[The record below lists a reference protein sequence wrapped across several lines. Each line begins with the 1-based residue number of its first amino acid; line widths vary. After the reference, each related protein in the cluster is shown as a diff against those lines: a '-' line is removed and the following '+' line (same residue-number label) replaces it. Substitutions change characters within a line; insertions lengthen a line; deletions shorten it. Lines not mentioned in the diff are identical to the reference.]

1 MNRMLLAFTAMVA
14 MLAPSALAQGVTVCV
29 FQGKD
34 AKGVNA
40 DIANDVTALARE
52 LVPLTLP
59 GGATLNVVPV
69 TGVDPKT
76 IDAEAKTRNCTD
88 VVTIWRQAGIQDT
101 PNYGGTLG
109 GTQAS
114 QGSGNMLML
123 KDTKLQNGDLLEYS
137 VRKPD
142 SKKAIAHG
150 ESDSTSY
157 GSFANAIVKKIAK

>member
-1 MNRMLLAFTAMVA
+1 MNRMLLAVTAMFA

-40 DIANDVTALARE
+40 DIANDVTALSKE

-59 GGATLNVVPV
+59 GGATLSVVPV
-69 TGVDPKT
+69 TGVDPKA
-76 IDAEAKTRNCTD
+76 IDEAKTRNCTD

-101 PNYGGTLG
+101 PNYAGTLG

-114 QGSGNMLML
+114 QGSANQLML
-123 KDTKLQNGDLLEYS
+123 KDTKLNNGDLLEYS
-137 VRKPD
+137 VRKAD
-142 SKKAIAHG
+142 SKKPIARG
-150 ESDSTSY
+150 ESDSTAY
-157 GSFANAIVKKIAK
+157 GSFANAIVKKLAK

>member
-1 MNRMLLAFTAMVA
+1 MLLVFTAMVA
-14 MLAPSALAQGVTVCV
+14 MLAPGTFAQGVTVCV
-29 FQGKD
+29 FQGKE

-40 DIANDVTALARE
+40 DVANDVTALAKE

-59 GGATLNVVPV
+59 GGATLSVVPV

-88 VVTIWRQAGIQDT
+88 VVTIWRQSGIQDT

-114 QGSGNMLML
+114 QGTGNMLML
-123 KDTKLQNGDLLEYS
+123 KDTKLPDGDLLEYS
-137 VRKPD
+137 LRKAD
-142 SKKAIAHG
+142 SKKAVAHG
-150 ESDSTSY
+150 ESESTAY
-157 GSFANAIVKKIAK
+157 GSFANAIAKKLGQK

>member
-1 MNRMLLAFTAMVA
+1 MNRMLLAFTAMLA

-34 AKGVNA
+34 ARGVNA
-40 DIANDVTALARE
+40 DIANDVTAMAKE
-52 LVPLTLP
+52 LVPRTLA
-59 GGATLNVVPV
+59 GGATLSVVPV

-88 VVTIWRQAGIQDT
+88 VVTIWRQEGIQDT

-109 GTQAS
+109 GTQ
-114 QGSGNMLML
+114 GSSGTGNQLML
-123 KDTKLQNGDLLEYS
+123 KDTKLDNGALLEYS
-137 VRKPD
+137 VRKAD
-142 SKKAIAHG
+142 SKKALGHG

-157 GSFANAIVKKIAK
+157 GAFANAIVKKIAK